1 VPDSKLLTESLFK
14 QLAAVIDSDTLL
26 IGIQSGGV
34 VVLDYL
40 IKKLGIDVASATV
53 DISLHRDDFEI
64 RGLAK
69 SKKSTSIDVDV
80 NGRNVILVDDVVQ
93 SGRTARAAIN
103 EIYDFG
109 RPKTIR
115 LAVLVDRGGRELPI
129 EPQIMGGLIDIP
141 TNKKIAV
148 RLDINKELEV
158 YVA

>member
-1 VPDSKLLTESLFK
+1 V
-14 QLAAVIDSDTLL
+14 
-26 IGIQSGGV
+26 
-34 VVLDYL
+34 
-40 IKKLGIDVASATV
+40 
-53 DISLHRDDFEI
+53 
-64 RGLAK
+64 
-69 SKKSTSIDVDV
+69 DVD
-80 NGRNVILVDDVVQ
+80 GRNLILVDDVVQ

-148 RLDINKELEV
+148 RLDTNKELEV